1 MRSFDF
7 GRYALCICVTA
18 AMLAGC
24 GVLPLSLSKG
34 QDDMQPPIGVPG
46 AMAQTSALAARA
58 DRGTSWV
65 LPEATSEDLIYAT
78 GGCAGT
84 CVLSYPAGKLVGSL
98 ETGGDLDGSSAGCVD
113 GNGDVF
119 LPDNESEV
127 EYAHGGSKP
136 IATLTLP
143 GSSAGACSIDSTTG
157 NLAVI
162 ANFSGVGIAVFANA
176 KGTPTIYGAGILPY
190 GCGYDNQGNLF
201 VSGQNNQLPALSEL
215 PEGASGF
222 TLLTISRKVGSAGQ
236 VQWDG
241 KHIAY
246 EGITEGH
253 ILVSRLSISGS
264 AATIVSTSHFKGIR
278 RHAYFSWIY
287 GDIIIIPY
295 ATPGSQGEA
304 TAIGIWKYPRGG
316 KPLDTFKNITKPHPF
331 FQGVTL
337 SAPSGKSP

>member
-7 GRYALCICVTA
+7 GRYTLCICVA
-18 AMLAGC
+18 LAMLAGC
-24 GVLPLSLSKG
+24 GVLPLSVSKG
-34 QDDMQPPIGVPG
+34 QDDMQPLMGVPG
-46 AMAQTSALAARA
+46 AMAQTYRLAAHA
-58 DRGTSWV
+58 DRGTSWM
-65 LPEATSEDLIYAT
+65 LPEAKSEDLIYAT

-143 GSSAGACSIDSTTG
+143 GSSAGACSIDPTTG

-201 VSGQNNQLPALSEL
+201 VSGLNSGLPGLSEL
-215 PEGASGF
+215 PRGASNF
-222 TLLTISRKVGSAGQ
+222 TILTISGKVGSPGQ
-236 VQWDG
+236 LQWDG
-241 KHIAY
+241 HHVSY
-246 EGITEGH
+246 EGVDKGH
-253 ILVSRLSISGS
+253 ITASRLRIAGS
-264 AATIVSTSHFKGIR
+264 TATVIHVTHFKGINGN
-278 RHAYFSWIY
+278 AYLSWIY
-287 GDIIIIPY
+287 NGKILIPFSPRRSPKASLIGVWDY
-295 ATPGSQGEA
+295 PG
-304 TAIGIWKYPRGG
+304 GG
-316 KPLDTFKNITKPHPF
+316 KAVRVYQPSGTSQDVN
-331 FQGVTL
+331 FQAVTL
-337 SAPSGKSP
+337 STAR